1 MNNKQ
6 TNRKRRGNKKRKII
20 YSLFSCFS
28 QLHLSRSAVYCLLFF
43 SLKENEDQRL
53 LCRYYANANLT
64 RFRKCASL
72 VVCPKVSHL
81 SKLC

>member
-1 MNNKQ
+1 MNNRQ
-6 TNRKRRGNKKRKII
+6 IERCEKRKIT

-28 QLHLSRSAVYCLLFF
+28 QLHLSSSAVYRLLFF
-43 SLKENEDQRL
+43 SLKEYEDQRV

-81 SKLC
+81 SQLC

>member
-1 MNNKQ
+1 MNNRQ
-6 TNRKRRGNKKRKII
+6 IERCEKRKII

-28 QLHLSRSAVYCLLFF
+28 HLSSSAVYRLLFF
-43 SLKENEDQRL
+43 SLKENEGQRL

-81 SKLC
+81 SQLC